1 VTGSLTTHPGHARI
15 FPSLGAGRSAR
26 GASADRPTYL
36 TTHDVRRLRAC
47 SEQAARDALHAA
59 CPDGPVYVRR
69 GGRGR
74 PVLAAPV
81 DVYAAWAGVDVPTLL
96 AALR

>member
-1 VTGSLTTHPGHARI
+1 MTTHPSRASI
-15 FPSLGAGRSAR
+15 FGNLGAGRSAR

-36 TTHDVRRLRAC
+36 TTHDVQRLRGC
-47 SEQAARDALHAA
+47 SERAARDALHAA

-74 PVLAAPV
+74 PVLAAPL
-81 DVYAAWAGVDVPTLL
+81 DAYAAWAGVEVATLL
-96 AALR
+96 QALR